1 MEIKAKYLLFV
12 PFSIGS
18 VLFACSWYLSY
29 PFSLSN
35 ATESIFNHVSIL
47 YWISL
52 PLLLA
57 SMFLIA
63 ATFNNRILK
72 WLLAFGSVLLLYSLY
87 YFFITIPG
95 SDAPYFR
102 SMTQYFLNT
111 GSLDPSLNLH
121 LYFQYPSFFIFSKI
135 ATDLSGLPLTSY
147 EFVQFSVIGL
157 LIVSSLFLYA
167 SRVFRKGGFLAPIA
181 FFVALF
187 YFIDYQNVPFA
198 LAFGLFFVLIM
209 IDTTHKMNF
218 GIFAATI
225 LIFSTIT
232 LGHAFVP
239 LFFVIYLLIQSIIKR
254 NKLYWGRFLAT
265 LAIYFIITLTFSGA
279 TFLATINGLI
289 ASRTPYSG
297 LVEGTFSP
305 TLLPADIAAQNLSRL
320 VTVGIIALCL
330 IGSVFLI
337 AKRKLRDSDKSI
349 FIVGL
354 IWSGLGLLLGNLGER
369 ALPLIFMPLALGVAY
384 LFESKYKKYVS
395 AVFLTLLVLAVGIPI
410 HNAYSN
416 PPMLF
421 QTRADQNTATF
432 LINNYNWNLN
442 RYILAD
448 GVMRWYIAPQV
459 ANSFDQTFTSVY
471 NSSKI
476 NLYDCIIYT
485 VVLAKGIPDTQN
497 GNGSSDQV
505 SQQIKE
511 DFNIIYN
518 SGSDYIATLPNNR

>member
-1 MEIKAKYLLFV
+1 MKLEIRYFLYIPFLIGIILFL
-12 PFSIGS
+12 FS
-18 VLFACSWYLSY
+18 LYLSY
-29 PFSLSN
+29 PLSLSSTN
-35 ATESIFNHVSIL
+35 DSIFNHVSIL

-63 ATFNNRILK
+63 ATSNNRVLK
-72 WLLAFGSVLLLYSLY
+72 WLLSFASVLLLYSLY

-102 SMTQYFLNT
+102 SMTEYFLKT
-111 GSLDPSLNLH
+111 GNLDSSLNLH

-167 SRVFRKGGFLAPIA
+167 NRIFKKGSFLVPIA

-198 LAFGLFFVLIM
+198 LAFGLLFVLLM
-209 IDTTHKMNF
+209 LDTREMNF
-218 GIFAATI
+218 GIFCATI
-225 LIFSTIT
+225 LLFSTIT

-239 LFFVIYLLIQSIIKR
+239 LFFIIYLLIQSIIKI
-254 NKLYWGRFLAT
+254 NKSYWGRFLAT
-265 LAIYFIITLTFSGA
+265 LAIYFIVTLTFSGA
-279 TFLATINGLI
+279 TFLDTINGLI

-297 LVEGTFSP
+297 LVEGTFSQ
-305 TLLPADIAAQNLSRL
+305 TLLPTDIAAQNLSRL
-320 VTVGIIALCL
+320 VTVGVIALCL
-330 IGSVFLI
+330 IGSMFLI
-337 AKRKLRDSDKSI
+337 AKRKFRDSDKSI

-354 IWSGLGLLLGNLGER
+354 IWSGLGLILGNLGER
-369 ALPLIFMPLALGVAY
+369 ALPLIFMPLSLGAAY

-395 AVFLTLLVLAVGIPI
+395 VIFLVFLVLAVGIPV

-421 QTRADQNTATF
+421 QTREDQTTATF
-432 LINNYNWNLN
+432 LIKDYNWNAN
-442 RYILAD
+442 RYILSD
-448 GVMRWYIAPQV
+448 GVMRWYISPQV
-459 ANSFDQTFTSVY
+459 ANNFDQTFTAVY

-476 NLYDCIIYT
+476 NSYDCIIYT
-485 VVLAKGIPDTQN
+485 LVLVKGIPNIQN
-497 GNGSSDQV
+497 GTTSADQTF
-505 SQQIKE
+505 QQIKE
-511 DFNIIYN
+511 DFNVIYN
-518 SGSDYIATLPNNR
+518 SESDYIATRPNDG